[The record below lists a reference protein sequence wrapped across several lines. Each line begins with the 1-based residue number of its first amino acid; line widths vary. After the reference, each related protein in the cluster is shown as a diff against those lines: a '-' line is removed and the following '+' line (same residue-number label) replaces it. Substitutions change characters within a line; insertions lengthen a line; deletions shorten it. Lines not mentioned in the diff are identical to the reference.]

1 MSNYVKSTNFYT
13 KDALLTG
20 NPDKII
26 KGAEIDAEYN
36 AIATA
41 VASKADTT
49 SPTFTG
55 TPIAPT
61 AAFGNNTT
69 QLATTAFVA
78 AGLGALG
85 TMSAQNKTAVDI
97 TGGTI
102 AGATITTSTVN
113 GLTVGSNATG
123 TKVITTTNPVVSTI
137 VTASQATNQLTVSA
151 ILNSNL
157 VYEKAAVVGVGIPA
171 NTYITAGIASGGT
184 GVYTLN
190 FSCGTSTASTISGTT
205 LTIGGTVAGTYV
217 VGQTI
222 AGTGV
227 TAGTKITALGTGTG
241 GAGTYTVSVSQ
252 TVASTAINASLSSG
266 TLYLTTSG
274 SSLFTGAIS
283 TTNLTVSSISSGS
296 IVAGQYVL
304 GASAGTYIVSQTS
317 GNKGGTGVYVVNTSQ
332 TAASV
337 TGTSPIST
345 STVNGDILYLI

>member
-1 MSNYVKSTNFYT
+1 MANYVKSTNFYT

-26 KGAEIDAEYN
+26 KGAEIDTEYN
-36 AIATA
+36 AIAIA
-41 VASKADTT
+41 VNSKADTT
-49 SPTFTG
+49 SPALIG
-55 TPIAPT
+55 TPTAPT
-61 AAFGNNTT
+61 ATAGNNTT
-69 QLATTAFVA
+69 QVATTAFVA
-78 AGLGALG
+78 AGIAALG
-85 TMSAQNKTAVDI
+85 TMSTQNKTAVDI

-102 AGATITTSTVN
+102 TGTTITTSSVN
-113 GLTVGSNATG
+113 NVTVGSNASG
-123 TKVITTTNPVVSTI
+123 SKVVTTVNPIISTI

-151 ILNSNL
+151 ILTNSL
-157 VYEKAAVVGVGIPA
+157 VYEKALVVGAGIPN
-171 NTYITAGIASGGT
+171 NTFITVGT
-184 GVYTLN
+184 STGSTGTYTLS
-190 FSCGTSTASTISGTT
+190 FSCGTSTASSITDTT
-205 LTIGGTVAGTYV
+205 LTVGGTVAGTYV

-274 SSLFTGAIS
+274 SATFAGSIA
-283 TTNLTVSSISSGS
+283 TTNMTVTSVSSGS
-296 IVAGQYVL
+296 IVAGQFVL

-317 GNKGGTGVYVVNTSQ
+317 GNKGGTGVYVVNNSQ

-337 TGTSPIST
+337 TGCSPVST